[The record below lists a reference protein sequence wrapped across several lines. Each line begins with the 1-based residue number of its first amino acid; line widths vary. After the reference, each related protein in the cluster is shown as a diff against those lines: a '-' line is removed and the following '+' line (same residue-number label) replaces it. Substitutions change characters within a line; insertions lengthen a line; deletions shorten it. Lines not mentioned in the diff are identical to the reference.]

1 MQVPHEHGK
10 NCIVRKAFEDLA
22 DVRDPEGPFETG
34 ANLLQAFGEGQ
45 WLLLP
50 DFMWRGRP
58 RPRLPRNQYQSPSR
72 SRICS
77 AVRPATRITLFRL
90 LWPAAI
96 VTEERG
102 TFKSSAKNSMQ
113 AWLALP
119 STGGAVRAT
128 FNAPPT
134 SPVTPFFFARGCTLT
149 AKVTPAGEFLIA
161 TITKRHHRGTQ
172 ESPQLL

>member
-58 RPRLPRNQYQSPSR
+58 RPRMDFDGEGDSGR
-72 SRICS
+72 RILDCYHH
-77 AVRPATRITLFRL
+77 
-90 LWPAAI
+90 
-96 VTEERG
+96 
-102 TFKSSAKNSMQ
+102 K
-113 AWLALP
+113 
-119 STGGAVRAT
+119 
-128 FNAPPT
+128 APPQRYT
-134 SPVTPFFFARGCTLT
+134 GEST
-149 AKVTPAGEFLIA
+149 ASFLDFPRVSLCPLWLRLCSFSEDCRA
-161 TITKRHHRGTQ
+161 YAHTG
-172 ESPQLL
+172 